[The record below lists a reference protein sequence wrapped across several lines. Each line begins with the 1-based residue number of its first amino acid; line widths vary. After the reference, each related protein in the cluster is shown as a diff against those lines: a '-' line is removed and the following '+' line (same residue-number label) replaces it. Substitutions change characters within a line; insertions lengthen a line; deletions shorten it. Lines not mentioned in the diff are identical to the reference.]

1 MAFKILIADDEPDLR
16 DMVRYNL
23 EAAGY
28 EVLVARDG
36 VEAVSIAEEEQPH
49 LIVLDIRMPR
59 MSGLDVCR
67 RIRKS
72 RLVSNTPVIM
82 LTALNQE
89 QDEIGGLEAGADDY
103 IQKPVSP
110 KVLVTRIKARLR
122 RAYPAAELPPVIAKH
137 DLEIDRERYVVRKGP
152 PDDARKIHLPRKQFE
167 LLFKMAAEPGV
178 VFSREQLLD
187 AIWGE
192 DVYVTPRTVDVH
204 VRKIRDSIGDDYIE
218 TVKGVGYRF
227 RE

>member
-28 EVLVARDG
+28 EVLIARDG
-36 VEAVSIAEEEQPH
+36 VEAVQMAEAEQPH
-49 LIVLDIRMPR
+49 LIVLDVRMPR
-59 MSGLDVCR
+59 MDGFDVCR
-67 RIRKS
+67 RIRAS
-72 RLVSNTPVIM
+72 RIVGGTPVIM
-82 LTALNQE
+82 LTALNQDR
-89 QDEIGGLEAGADDY
+89 DEIGGLEAGADDY

-110 KVLVTRIKARLR
+110 KVLVTRIRARLR
-122 RAYPAAELPPVIAKH
+122 RAYPEEEAVPVIARH
-137 DLEIDRERYVVRKGP
+137 DIEIDRERYMVRKGSG
-152 PDDARKIHLPRKQFE
+152 DDVQKIHLPRKQFE
-167 LLFKMAAEPGV
+167 LLFQLASEPGIV
-178 VFSREQLLD
+178 HTREKLLD